1 MSLLLGL
8 EQDTDQRRSI
18 LNSQK
23 ETDKHFG
30 QEGDKLY
37 ATCQRHIAEIQ
48 QLRDQIVNTAGAHT
62 KENTLMPVAEIEIH
76 ADASMSLSELLQSVH
91 PDENVRNAAE
101 ACHQEMAKLISELAL
116 DRDLY
121 TATSHFETQIPS
133 EEPTDGRFIEHTLR
147 DFRQSG
153 VDKDDA
159 TRSRIKAIKEEL
171 VVLAQEFSRNIR
183 DDTRSIEIDDPSHL
197 QGLPQDY
204 IDGHPQGEDGKI
216 RITTDYP
223 DLVPFMSYAKSAEHR
238 RRLHFAYTNRA
249 FPQNIEVLDKILAR
263 RHELANLLGHDSWA
277 SFISADKMIG
287 SATAISEFVE
297 KISAIAADRSI
308 SDYDTLLKRKQQDV
322 ANATTVEEYEKS
334 YYAEMVR
341 AETLG
346 FDSQEIRPYL
356 PFARVKEGVLSFTQ
370 KLFGIAYRRADHEAW
385 HPAVETYDV
394 FAGDDPVGRF
404 YLDMHPRE
412 GKYKHAAMFPIV
424 SGIKDVQLPEAAVV
438 CNFPDPAEGPALLEH
453 GDVVTLFH
461 EFGHLLHHVIG
472 GAAKYVRFSG
482 VATEWDFVEV
492 PSQLLEEWAYSY
504 EILKTFAVNE
514 ETGESVP
521 KALVKQMNKARSF
534 GRGAGVRQQMFFAAL
549 SLTYHSQSP
558 QGIDST
564 DLVKELQRRY
574 SAFPYVEDTHF
585 QASFGHLE
593 GYSAL
598 YYTYMWSLVIA
609 RDLFDQFSGE
619 NLMNTDL
626 AVRYRKNIL
635 EPGGSQDARD
645 LVRAFLNRDYN
656 LDAYQRWMAE

>member
-1 MSLLLGL
+1 FV
-8 EQDTDQRRSI
+8 
-18 LNSQK
+18 K
-23 ETDKHFG
+23 
-30 QEGDKLY
+30 
-37 ATCQRHIAEIQ
+37 
-48 QLRDQIVNTAGAHT
+48 
-62 KENTLMPVAEIEIH
+62 
-76 ADASMSLSELLQSVH
+76 
-91 PDENVRNAAE
+91 
-101 ACHQEMAKLISELAL
+101 
-116 DRDLY
+116 
-121 TATSHFETQIPS
+121 
-133 EEPTDGRFIEHTLR
+133 HTLR
-147 DFRQSG
+147 DFKRSG

-159 TRSRIKAIKEEL
+159 TRNRVKAIKEEL
-171 VVLAQEFSRNIR
+171 VRLAQEFNRNIR
-183 DDTRSIEIDDPSHL
+183 DDTRSIEIDDPAHL

-238 RRLHFAYTNRA
+238 QKLHFAFTNRA
-249 FPQNIEVLDKILAR
+249 FPQNIEVLDKILGL
-263 RHELANLLGHDSWA
+263 RHQLANLLGHDSWA

-287 SATAISEFVE
+287 SAPAIGEFIE
-297 KISAIAADRSI
+297 KIAAIAADRSKG
-308 SDYDTLLKRKQQDV
+308 DYETLLKQKQKDDKD
-322 ANATTVEEYEKS
+322 TTAVEEYEKS
-334 YYAEMVR
+334 YYTEMVR
-341 AETLG
+341 SETLG

-370 KLFGIAYRRADHEAW
+370 KLFGIVYRKTDHDAW

-394 FAGDDPVGRF
+394 FAGDEPVGRF

-424 SGIKDVQLPEAAVV
+424 SGIKDSQLPEAAVV

-461 EFGHLLHHVIG
+461 EFGHLLHHLIG
-472 GAAKYVRFSG
+472 GTSKYIRFSG

-504 EILKTFAVNE
+504 DILKTFAVDE

-521 KALVKQMNKARSF
+521 AELVQQMNKARSF
-534 GRGAGVRQQMFFAAL
+534 GRGTGVRQQMFFAAL
-549 SLTYHSQSP
+549 SLAYHNQSP
-558 QGIDST
+558 EGTDST
-564 DLVKELQRRY
+564 SVVKELQRRY
-574 SAFPYVEDTHF
+574 SAFPYVEGTHF
-585 QASFGHLE
+585 QTSFGHLE

-609 RDLFDQFSGE
+609 RDLFDQFSGG

-635 EPGGSQDARD
+635 EPGGSQDAHD
-645 LVRAFLNRDYN
+645 LVRAFLNRDYS
-656 LDAYQRWMAE
+656 LDAYQRWLEE

>member
-1 MSLLLGL
+1 
-8 EQDTDQRRSI
+8 
-18 LNSQK
+18 
-23 ETDKHFG
+23 
-30 QEGDKLY
+30 
-37 ATCQRHIAEIQ
+37 
-48 QLRDQIVNTAGAHT
+48 
-62 KENTLMPVAEIEIH
+62 
-76 ADASMSLSELLQSVH
+76 
-91 PDENVRNAAE
+91 
-101 ACHQEMAKLISELAL
+101 
-116 DRDLY
+116 
-121 TATSHFETQIPS
+121 
-133 EEPTDGRFIEHTLR
+133 
-147 DFRQSG
+147 
-153 VDKDDA
+153 
-159 TRSRIKAIKEEL
+159 
-171 VVLAQEFSRNIR
+171 
-183 DDTRSIEIDDPSHL
+183 
-197 QGLPQDY
+197 
-204 IDGHPQGEDGKI
+204 
-216 RITTDYP
+216 
-223 DLVPFMSYAKSAEHR
+223 
-238 RRLHFAYTNRA
+238 
-249 FPQNIEVLDKILAR
+249 
-263 RHELANLLGHDSWA
+263 
-277 SFISADKMIG
+277 
-287 SATAISEFVE
+287 
-297 KISAIAADRSI
+297 
-308 SDYDTLLKRKQQDV
+308 
-322 ANATTVEEYEKS
+322 
-334 YYAEMVR
+334 
-341 AETLG
+341 
-346 FDSQEIRPYL
+346 
-356 PFARVKEGVLSFTQ
+356 
-370 KLFGIAYRRADHEAW
+370 
-385 HPAVETYDV
+385 VETYDV

-438 CNFPDPAEGPALLEH
+438 CNFPDPAEGSALLEH

-461 EFGHLLHHVIG
+461 EFGHLLHHLIG

-534 GRGAGVRQQMFFAAL
+534 GRGTGVRQQMFFAAL